1 MRQRL
6 TGEERIEKIQGLN
19 LTSDI
24 FAGKVLEEPEVLEEF
39 LHLLTGRD
47 WHICEVKSQYSI
59 RQISGHSVVLD
70 LFAADKNGTRIHLEL
85 QNREDDEHILRTRYC
100 RACIDTTLLDKGLK
114 YGELSELWQIFITQK
129 DFLQC
134 GRPLVW
140 NKKCYSDGTTEIYFN
155 LSSKDG
161 RNKGQEKLQDYMR
174 HTVSENE
181 SALFPKLVDRV
192 HFLKK
197 EKKGLGQMCEIFDK
211 VRQDG
216 IEYGR
221 QEGRREGRKEGR
233 LEGIIMSIDK
243 LIDSFNITKER
254 ACEMMGIDLSEYERV
269 QSGLLLTRS
278 ENEVPFL

>member
-1 MRQRL
+1 
-6 TGEERIEKIQGLN
+6 
-19 LTSDI
+19 
-24 FAGKVLEEPEVLEEF
+24 
-39 LHLLTGRD
+39 
-47 WHICEVKSQYSI
+47 
-59 RQISGHSVVLD
+59 
-70 LFAADKNGTRIHLEL
+70 
-85 QNREDDEHILRTRYC
+85 
-100 RACIDTTLLDKGLK
+100 
-114 YGELSELWQIFITQK
+114 
-129 DFLQC
+129 
-134 GRPLVW
+134 
-140 NKKCYSDGTTEIYFN
+140 
-155 LSSKDG
+155 
-161 RNKGQEKLQDYMR
+161 MR

-278 ENEVPFL
+278 ENEIPFL